1 MELYAYHI
9 KDFIRHSLIL
19 LEEYKDGINNINVFP
34 VADKDTGTNIYN
46 TLKGI
51 WERVKD
57 IEVNSVGHFLKHVAE
72 AALESAQGNSGNILA
87 MFFYGLYEGLKDKE
101 KITIEDLSNALKLG
115 YEYAKSSVQNPKKG
129 TILSVME
136 ALVESFEKEKKDIAK
151 ALKEGINNAL
161 FYLEVYRE
169 EVDALKKNNVVDA
182 GGLGFIIMLKGWLK
196 AHGFDIEIP
205 IDKYLKK
212 VVNRKSVGAFC
223 INILL
228 KDVQNF
234 DELKDKLN
242 NVGESLVIKKI
253 GNKAKIHI
261 HHNNLEYIK
270 KLVAMYGKI
279 VKITYTKI

>member
-101 KITIEDLSNALKLG
+101 KITIEDLSNALNLDMNMQKVLF
-115 YEYAKSSVQNPKKG
+115 KIQRKG
-129 TILSVME
+129 Q
-136 ALVESFEKEKKDIAK
+136 
-151 ALKEGINNAL
+151 
-161 FYLEVYRE
+161 YY
-169 EVDALKKNNVVDA
+169 
-182 GGLGFIIMLKGWLK
+182 
-196 AHGFDIEIP
+196 
-205 IDKYLKK
+205 
-212 VVNRKSVGAFC
+212 
-223 INILL
+223 
-228 KDVQNF
+228 Q
-234 DELKDKLN
+234 
-242 NVGESLVIKKI
+242 
-253 GNKAKIHI
+253 
-261 HHNNLEYIK
+261 
-270 KLVAMYGKI
+270 
-279 VKITYTKI
+279 